1 MLKFYGL
8 LVLIASTKK
17 INRFKRGRYAI
28 ALFFNLLELYE
39 CGISQPFILFKGNTN
54 FIVKKQ
60 FTFLYA
66 CIYIYIYVLF
76 LFVLDVC

>member
-28 ALFFNLLELYE
+28 ALFLNLPELYE

-54 FIVKKQ
+54 FIV
-60 FTFLYA
+60 
-66 CIYIYIYVLF
+66 
-76 LFVLDVC
+76 